1 MPITLLDG
9 LLLGLTLVSA
19 ALAMVRGL
27 SRELLSIV
35 SWGAAAVVA
44 MGLGTAVFTL
54 IVATLAVAGRDA
66 AFLAAGDGRA
76 ARLLG
81 PGLQIAVGGLI
92 FGIGGTLALAALPL

>member
-1 MPITLLDG
+1 MYARSWEAYWQNGASSTAAHVATL
-9 LLLGLTLVSA
+9 A
-19 ALAMVRGL
+19 F
-27 SRELLSIV
+27 
-35 SWGAAAVVA
+35 GAAAVVA

-92 FGIGGTLALAALPL
+92 LGIGGTLALAALPL